1 MLERIPEYPAE
12 TFHEALQFFRIL
24 HYALWL
30 EGNYHNTVGRFDKYM
45 MPYLQRD
52 LDRGV
57 LTEDEAKAL
66 LEDFFL

>member
-1 MLERIPEYPAE
+1 
-12 TFHEALQFFRIL
+12 
-24 HYALWL
+24 
-30 EGNYHNTVGRFDKYM
+30 M